1 VVTCFSPWRLTLGFI
16 NGNLVTGGPF
26 RLKPP
31 PVSVCDAIAHAPR
44 IPPLSEEEFRSVER
58 KLGLSPTPQ
67 ALNVMTTLARNP
79 ALYKAW
85 QRFAGALFNSELDP
99 REREL
104 VILRSAWRCQSSYE
118 WAQHARIAHQIGLT
132 DTEIRRIAGKPD
144 DPDWAPADAL
154 LLRAVDELVD
164 ERRLSDATYTAL
176 AARYEPARLL
186 LLTMLAG
193 HYVMLAGVLAAS
205 GVVPETEDM
214 PRLGEP

>member
-1 VVTCFSPWRLTLGFI
+1 MVTCFSRWRLTLGPT
-16 NGNLVTGGPF
+16 GSNLVTCGPF
-26 RLKPP
+26 LKPP

-44 IPPLSEEEFRSVER
+44 IPPLSEAEFRSVER

-85 QRFAGALFNSELDP
+85 QRFAGALFMSELDP

-104 VILRSAWRCQSSYE
+104 LILRAAWRCQSSYE
-118 WAQHARIAHQIGLT
+118 WAQHARIAHEVGLT
-132 DTEIRRIAGKPD
+132 DAEIRRIAGGPD
-144 DPDWAPADAL
+144 DTDWAPADAL

-164 ERRLSDATYTAL
+164 ERQLSDTTYMAL
-176 AARYEPARLL
+176 AKRYEPAKLL

-193 HYVMLAGVLAAS
+193 HYVMLAGVLATA
-205 GVVPETEDM
+205 GVESETEEM